1 MTRISPSSLSS
12 VDCLWLADHNYFWV
26 RAPRKAMARQTSP
39 QKVVQNR
46 TTSTVFVS
54 WVFGEDTVKVLEAS
68 TSTEV
73 RWRNLRSE
81 APPWTA
87 RCRGSNVSAV
97 CMQRCTE
104 SSSAALLATALSVRV
119 LQVTDIKLDVSVDV
133 ERKLS
138 WCLSTPQMLKEICRL
153 IERFILTNE
162 AFTNA
167 SSLQV

>member
-12 VDCLWLADHNYFWV
+12 VDCLSLADHNCFWV

-46 TTSTVFVS
+46 PISTVFVS
-54 WVFGEDTVKVLEAS
+54 WVFGEDTVKGFEAS

-81 APPWTA
+81 APSWTA
-87 RCRGSNVSAV
+87 RRRGFKISGV
-97 CMQRCTE
+97 CVQRCTE
-104 SSSAALLATALSVRV
+104 SSSAALLATTLSVRV
-119 LQVTDIKLDVSVDV
+119 LQVTDIEAGVSVHL

-138 WCLSTPQMLKEICRL
+138 WCL
-153 IERFILTNE
+153 
-162 AFTNA
+162 
-167 SSLQV
+167 

>member
-1 MTRISPSSLSS
+1 
-12 VDCLWLADHNYFWV
+12 
-26 RAPRKAMARQTSP
+26 MARQMRP
-39 QKVVQNR
+39 QFLPISR
-46 TTSTVFVS
+46 PISTVFVS

-104 SSSAALLATALSVRV
+104 SSPAALLATTLSVRV
-119 LQVTDIKLDVSVDV
+119 LQVTDIEAGVSAHL

-138 WCLSTPQMLKEICRL
+138 WCL
-153 IERFILTNE
+153 
-162 AFTNA
+162 
-167 SSLQV
+167 